1 MGIYTRKGDA
11 GKTFDLSGHEVSKNS
26 AVIHFVGTA
35 DELNCHLG
43 LIKAMVSNED
53 AWHFSGKSTIQFL
66 EKTQKNLVIIMSHV
80 SDVKNSNFFLAEDEV
95 IKLEKEV
102 DRLYANLPKQEKL
115 VVPGKNIIEA
125 QIQIGR
131 TIARRAE
138 RLFFAAMQEQ
148 RQEGGVRLEM
158 GAYLNRL
165 SDYLFVLSQQESLI
179 NVNFINQVAGV

>member
-1 MGIYTRKGDA
+1 MSVYTRKGDN
-11 GKTFDLSGHEVSKNS
+11 GKTSDLSGREVSKNS
-26 AVIHFVGTA
+26 AVIHFVGAA

-43 LIKAMVSNED
+43 LIKTMINND
-53 AWHFSGKSTIQFL
+53 DTWQFSGKSASFFL
-66 EKTQKNLVIIMSHV
+66 ERVQKNIGLIMSHV
-80 SDVKNSNFFLAEDEV
+80 SDIKNSNFFLPPDEV
-95 IKLEKEV
+95 VILEKEI
-102 DRLYANLPKQEKL
+102 DRLNDNLPKQLKL

-138 RLFFAAMQEQ
+138 RLFFAAKEQ
-148 RQEGGVRLEM
+148 QLLKPEA

-179 NVNFINQVAGV
+179 NVDFINQVAGV